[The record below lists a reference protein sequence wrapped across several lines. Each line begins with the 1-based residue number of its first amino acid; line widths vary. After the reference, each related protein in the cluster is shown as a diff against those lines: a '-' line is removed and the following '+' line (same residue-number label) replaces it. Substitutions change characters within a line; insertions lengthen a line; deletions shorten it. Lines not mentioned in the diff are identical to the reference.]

1 MNCCDYDCT
10 EGRDCPARGMAMCR
24 LPPHGSTP
32 PPVTWRGWLVDAA
45 LAVALVLV
53 IVAAVAAA
61 LNL

>member
-10 EGRDCPARGMAMCR
+10 QGRDCPARGMAMCR
-24 LPPHGSTP
+24 HPQDEPP
-32 PPVTWRGWLVDAA
+32 PPVIWSGWLVDAA